1 MKKIKS
7 FEDACNAL
15 GILEIV
21 PDFSTFPEKYRKAM
35 YAHYKLMVI
44 TEALNEGWTP
54 NWDDW
59 EERKYYPWFDMRSS
73 ASGGLS
79 FDVCDYWS
87 TTSLV
92 GSRLCFKNRELAEY
106 AGKEFVELYK
116 EYFVLNK

>member
-21 PDFSTFPEKYRKAM
+21 PDFSTFPEKYRSAM
-35 YAHYKLMVI
+35 YAHYKLMII

-73 ASGGLS
+73 ASGGFSFHDCVSGLRVRLS
-79 FDVCDYWS
+79 A
-87 TTSLV
+87 
-92 GSRLCFKNRELAEY
+92 LAFASKIES
-106 AGKEFVELYK
+106 
-116 EYFVLNK
+116 